1 MRKQINNNKTKFYVI
16 SSSKFS
22 SLEDAKEQMTEW
34 WKAEC
39 LDENARVYEVSKVY
53 KFKVITDL
61 KQEKLE

>member
-1 MRKQINNNKTKFYVI
+1 MKAKNKTDKKFYVI

-22 SLEDAKEQMTEW
+22 SLKDAKEQMTEW

-39 LDENARVYEVSKVY
+39 LDKNARVYEVSKVY
-53 KFKVITDL
+53 KFRVITDL

>member
-1 MRKQINNNKTKFYVI
+1 MKAKNKTDKKFYVI
-16 SSSKFS
+16 SASIFN
-22 SLEDAKEQMTEW
+22 SLKDAKEQMTEW
-34 WKAEC
+34 WKADC

>member
-1 MRKQINNNKTKFYVI
+1 MRKQINNKKTKLYVI

-22 SLEDAKEQMTEW
+22 SLKDAKEQMTEW
-34 WKAEC
+34 WKADC
-39 LDENARVYEVSKVY
+39 LDKNARVYEVSKVY

>member
-1 MRKQINNNKTKFYVI
+1 MKAKNNKTDKKFYVI
-16 SSSKFS
+16 SASIFN
-22 SLEDAKEQMTEW
+22 SLKDAKEQMTEW
-34 WKAEC
+34 WKADC